1 MALQGTIVKDFLFPN
16 GHLEFRWKDKQNIL
30 ENKSTVTVDVYYIAD
45 IVNDNYYNINIRGTM
60 YIGEYYMDNIY
71 YSSLNDYGDIAEL
84 QVGEEQKI
92 ASGSKTFSHNVDG
105 NAKFYIRFNY
115 MVGGATTDSSTFPS
129 VEYNIENDILINFDL
144 DRINTEAKIVAADS
158 FNDESNPSFT
168 YSYSDLYRY
177 ENEVTRLQAFLSF
190 DGETALITRELEV
203 PNTTITN
210 TYVYEFTD
218 TERELLINSVTSG
231 TSRPIYYCLATKFTT
246 GNTYVNKLEKT
257 FNLIDAT
264 PTLNPIVEDG
274 RLETAALTG
283 DVNTFIRYQSQAVY
297 AINAQASKGATI
309 IHQQITN
316 GSQINTS
323 PYGSIDNV
331 ESGTFLF
338 TVTDSRDNIAYQ
350 VIEKPIVN
358 YERLTCNIEADNPD
372 TTGNVYFAV
381 KGNYFNASFGVKTN
395 TLALSYRYK
404 VNNGDYT
411 EWVVVTPTIKNNTY
425 SVDVSLTG
433 FSYQD
438 KVTIQGK
445 AIDLLTTIESA
456 EKVLKAQ
463 PVFDWSEN
471 DFNFNVPVA
480 YTDGNK
486 EYSIT
491 DAAVKLDNI
500 SAADLNKLAGLMKSL
515 SNRYELT
522 CEVGESIYYSSA
534 TVTLYLYGNMVR
546 GYLSAV
552 RKEAIAAGNQA
563 NELVCQVEFDSGKK
577 ITGFGA
583 VSFVSGTEGS
593 IANFQMTDTLI
604 QPNDGSISPESVG
617 KGRFNITLCATGTG
631 GDRFNAYFA
640 FPVLLDLSKY

>member
-1 MALQGTIVKDFLFPN
+1 MALEGIIVKDIN
-16 GHLEFRWKDKQNIL
+16 YEYGHLEFRWKSVPNIV
-30 ENKSTVTVDVYYIAD
+30 ENKSTETVEVYYIAD
-45 IVNDNYYNINIRGTM
+45 QDFNDSFYDIFFYGILNIEGGKINQ
-60 YIGEYYMDNIY
+60 YIEYD
-71 YSSLNDYGDIAEL
+71 SRDYGDLADIKA
-84 QVGEEQKI
+84 GEERKI
-92 ASGSKTFSHNVDG
+92 ATITRAATH
-105 NAKFYIRFNY
+105 NY
-115 MVGGATTDSSTFPS
+115 MGTLTMKVRFTYEIYGSSTNPS
-129 VEYNIENDILINFDL
+129 ITPARNKEEIIFYYSP
-144 DRINTEAKIVAADS
+144 DRIETELAVITADS
-158 FNDESNPSFT
+158 FNDEGIPSFT
-168 YSYSDLYRY
+168 YALGYYERANGMYAYSGAK
-177 ENEVTRLQAFLSF
+177 AFLSF
-190 DGETALITRELEV
+190 DGENPLVSRDLQIYANTLTHTYTYEL
-203 PNTTITN
+203 
-210 TYVYEFTD
+210 TD
-218 TERELLINSVTSG
+218 AERELLIKSVTNG
-231 TSRPIYYCLATKFTT
+231 TSCPIYYCITT
-246 GNTYVNKLEKT
+246 TYDTGDKYTQKLEKT
-257 FNLIDAT
+257 FTLIDAT

-274 RLETAALTG
+274 REETAALTG

-316 GSQINTS
+316 GSQINTN

-338 TVTDSRDNIAYQ
+338 TVTDSRNNIAYQ

-372 TTGNVYFAV
+372 TTGNVNFVV

-404 VNNGDYT
+404 VNSGDYT

-425 SVDVSLTG
+425 SVNVSLTG

-438 KVTIQGK
+438 KVTLQAK

-491 DAAVKLDNI
+491 DAAVKLDAI

-534 TVTLYLYGNMVR
+534 TVSLYLYGNMVR

-552 RKEAIAAGNQA
+552 RNETIAAGNQA

-583 VSFVSGTEGS
+583 VSFISGTEGGLAS
-593 IANFQMTDTLI
+593 FQMTDTLI
-604 QPNDGSISPESVG
+604 YPDDGSISPESVG
-617 KGRFNITLCATGTG
+617 KGKFNITLCATGAG